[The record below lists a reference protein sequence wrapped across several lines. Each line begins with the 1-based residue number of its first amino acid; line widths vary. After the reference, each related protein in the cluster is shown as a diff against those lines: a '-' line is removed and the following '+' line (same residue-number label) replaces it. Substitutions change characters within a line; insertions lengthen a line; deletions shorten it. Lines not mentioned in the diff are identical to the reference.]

1 MPHPF
6 DNLVMWGCEVKT
18 VIEAEIS
25 LSEIC
30 NMKPPVPVEIQ
41 VRLWLNSKGFKFLD
55 DGKPSLIV
63 NTSPIPA
70 GVLYKDENFVSGS
83 IRFKQVL
90 NT

>member
-1 MPHPF
+1 
-6 DNLVMWGCEVKT
+6 MWGDEVKT

-30 NMKPPVPVEIQ
+30 NMKPPVPIEIQ

-63 NTSPIPA
+63 NKSPTPL
-70 GVLYKDENFVSGS
+70 GTFYVDEDFVGGS